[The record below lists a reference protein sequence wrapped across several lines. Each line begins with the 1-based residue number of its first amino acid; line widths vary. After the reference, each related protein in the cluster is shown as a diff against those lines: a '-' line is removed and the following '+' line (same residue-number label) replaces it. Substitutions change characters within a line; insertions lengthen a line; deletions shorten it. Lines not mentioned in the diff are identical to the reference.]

1 MKKLMGFLK
10 IAGIASLLVL
20 SSCGDNAGLQ
30 SKVDEL
36 QKKVDQYEAEKKLV
50 AERLVRFD
58 SLDFEIYSNQ
68 KWDSFQISHADN
80 IVVTYPDGHQ
90 TTDIATHLTE
100 LKPQFVF
107 APDTKIKSHPIKFGS
122 GDYTCVVGEMEGTFS
137 LPMSIGNGKFIQ
149 PTGKKFKLPMCTVG
163 QWKDGK
169 MIAETLFWDNAAFM
183 KQIGL

>member
-1 MKKLMGFLK
+1 MKRLTGFLTVTG
-10 IAGIASLLVL
+10 AASLLL
-20 SSCGDNAGLQ
+20 LLSCGDNAGLQ
-30 SKVDEL
+30 SEVDEL

-58 SLDFEIYSNQ
+58 SLDFDIYSNQ

-80 IVVTYPDGHQ
+80 IVVTYPDGHK

-107 APDTKIKSHPIKFGS
+107 APDTKIKSHQIKFGS
-122 GDYTCVVGEMEGTFS
+122 VVGEMEGTFS
-137 LPMSIGNGKFIQ
+137 QPMPVGNGKFIQ
-149 PTGKKFKLPMCTVG
+149 PTGKKFKLQMCTVG
-163 QWKDGK
+163 QWKHGK
-169 MIAETLFWDNAAFM
+169 MIAEILFWDNAAFM